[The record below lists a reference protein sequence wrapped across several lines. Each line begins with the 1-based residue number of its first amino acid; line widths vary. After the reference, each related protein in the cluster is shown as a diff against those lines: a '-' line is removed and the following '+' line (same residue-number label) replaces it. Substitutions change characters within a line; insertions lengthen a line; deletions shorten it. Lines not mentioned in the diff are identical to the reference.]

1 MTRGVVMHWIALRP
15 QLESALPEPY
25 HSFQV
30 LSDPTLAL
38 GWWALQY
45 TPKVAQVANA
55 LVLEVSASERL
66 WGGVKQLLQH
76 IHASN
81 KPVPH
86 VQYAR
91 GTTSL
96 IAIARLSDRG
106 LVRTQPDE
114 LPLQSLAAA
123 QPHLATLERIGCTCW
138 GQLRALPR
146 SGVAR
151 RFGAPLLDALDR
163 AYGLKP
169 EIYPWLVLPEVF
181 DATLELG
188 TQVEA
193 APALM
198 FGARRL
204 LGSLKV
210 WLQLRQS
217 GVLAIELMWTM
228 DARRNTA
235 TQGQLIVRSA
245 EPTSDMAH
253 LQRLLGEHLTKVT
266 LPSPVLYL
274 RLRSLEVQK
283 MAGESASLLVEDQR
297 RGDCL
302 QQLLERLGARLGAQQ
317 VLQMQVCAD
326 HRPER
331 MQRWQPALS
340 AAKLMAACEN
350 SLVARG
356 LKDDKLWPDQQA
368 AALYPSWLLA
378 TPLKLAQY
386 KDRPLYQGPLTLLT
400 GPQRLEVAWWDGAGC
415 TLRDYYLARSEQAG
429 LLWVYRERLV
439 GSEDAEPRVGVN
451 DLAWYLHG
459 IFA

>member
-1 MTRGVVMHWIALRP
+1 MTQGVVMHWIALRP
-15 QLESALPEPY
+15 QLDNALPELRDPA
-25 HSFQV
+25 QA
-30 LSDPTLAL
+30 LSDPLLAL

-45 TPKVAQVANA
+45 TPKVALVDQA

-66 WGGVKQLLQH
+66 WGGSKQLLRH

-91 GTTSL
+91 GPTSL
-96 IAIARLSDRG
+96 VALARLSDADFA
-106 LVRTQPDE
+106 RTQPDE
-114 LPLQSLAAA
+114 LPLQALAAA
-123 QPHLATLERIGCTCW
+123 HPHLTTLERIGCTCW

-146 SGVAR
+146 GGVAR

-163 AYGLKP
+163 AYGFKP
-169 EIYPWLVLPEVF
+169 ELYPWLVLPEVF
-181 DATLELG
+181 EATLELG
-188 TQVEA
+188 AQVET

-253 LQRLLGEHLTKVT
+253 LQRLLGEHLNKVT

-283 MAGESASLLVEDQR
+283 MAGESASLLMEDQR
-297 RGDCL
+297 RGDSL
-302 QQLLERLGARLGAQQ
+302 QQLLERLVARLGAQQ
-317 VLQMQVCAD
+317 VLQMQACAD

-331 MQRWQPALS
+331 MQRWEPALS

-350 SLVARG
+350 SLVTRG
-356 LKDDKLWPDQQA
+356 LQDGKSWPDQQA

-378 TPLKLAQY
+378 TPLKLAQH
-386 KDRPLYQGPLTLLT
+386 KDCPLYQGPLTLLT
-400 GPQRLEVAWWDGAGC
+400 GPQRLEAAWWDGAGC

-429 LLWVYRERLV
+429 LLWVYRERLGGSV
-439 GSEDAEPRVGVN
+439 GTESKVGAVE
-451 DLAWYLHG
+451 LAWYLHG

>member
-1 MTRGVVMHWIALRP
+1 MHWIALRP
-15 QLESALPEPY
+15 LLDGAPPEQND
-25 HSFQV
+25 SGQT
-30 LSDPTLAL
+30 LCDPLLAL

-45 TPKVAQVANA
+45 TPKVALVDQS

-66 WGGVKQLLQH
+66 WGGPKQLLRH
-76 IHASN
+76 IHASS
-81 KPVPH
+81 KPVSD
-86 VQYAR
+86 VQFAR
-91 GTTSL
+91 GPTSL
-96 IAIARLSDRG
+96 IALARLSDAG
-106 LVRTQPDE
+106 LARTQSDA
-114 LPLQSLAAA
+114 LPLQALAAA

-146 SGVAR
+146 GGVAR

-169 EIYPWLVLPEVF
+169 ELYSWLVLPEVF
-181 DATLELG
+181 EATLELG
-188 TQVEA
+188 AQVET

-198 FGARRL
+198 FASRRL
-204 LGSLKV
+204 LGSLKL

-235 TQGQLIVRSA
+235 TQGQLMVRSA
-245 EPTSDMAH
+245 EPTIDMAH
-253 LQRLLGEHLTKVT
+253 LQRLLGENLDKVT

-283 MAGESASLLVEDQR
+283 LAGESASLLVEEQR
-297 RGDCL
+297 RGDSL

-317 VLQMQVCAD
+317 VLQMQTCAD

-340 AAKLMAACEN
+340 AVKLMNACEN
-350 SLVARG
+350 TSR
-356 LKDDKLWPDQQA
+356 PDQHL

-378 TPLKLAQY
+378 IPLKLAQH
-386 KDRPLYQGPLTLLT
+386 KDRPLYQGPLTLLA
-400 GPQRLEVAWWDGAGC
+400 GPQRLEAAWWDGAGC

-439 GSEDAEPRVGVN
+439 GPGSAEPRVGVV

>member
-1 MTRGVVMHWIALRP
+1 MTLGVVMHWIAVRP
-15 QLESALPEPY
+15 QLDDALPELCDPL
-25 HSFQV
+25 QV
-30 LSDPTLAL
+30 LSDPLLAL

-45 TPKVAQVANA
+45 TPKVALVANV

-66 WGGVKQLLQH
+66 WGGRKQLLHH
-76 IHASN
+76 IQASN

-86 VQYAR
+86 VQFAR
-91 GTTSL
+91 GMTSL
-96 IAIARLSDRG
+96 IALARLSDTA
-106 LVRTQPDE
+106 LVRTRPEE
-114 LPLQSLAAA
+114 LPLLSLAAA
-123 QPHLATLERIGCTCW
+123 QPHLTTLERIGCTCW

-146 SGVAR
+146 GGVAR

-169 EIYPWLVLPEVF
+169 EIYPWLLMPEVF
-181 DATLELG
+181 ESTLELG
-188 TQVEA
+188 AQVET

-198 FGARRL
+198 FGAQRL
-204 LGSLKV
+204 LGTLKL

-253 LQRLLGEHLTKVT
+253 LQRLLREHLTKVT

-297 RGDCL
+297 RGDSL

-317 VLQMQVCAD
+317 VLQMQAFPD

-350 SLVARG
+350 SLVTRG
-356 LKDDKLWPDQQA
+356 LKDNKPWPNQHVA
-368 AALYPSWLLA
+368 PLYPSWLLA
-378 TPLKLAQY
+378 TPLKLAQH
-386 KDRPLYQGPLTLLT
+386 KDCPLYQGPLTLLA
-400 GPQRLEVAWWDGAGC
+400 GPQRLEAAWWDGAGS

-429 LLWVYRERLV
+429 LLWVYRQRLV
-439 GSEDAEPRVGVN
+439 GSAGTEPRCGVV
-451 DLAWYLHG
+451 DLEWYLHG

>member
-1 MTRGVVMHWIALRP
+1 MHWIALQP
-15 QLESALPEPY
+15 QLDFAPTELN
-25 HSFQV
+25 
-30 LSDPTLAL
+30 DPLLAL

-45 TPKVAQVANA
+45 TPKVALVDQA

-66 WGGVKQLLQH
+66 WGGSKQLLRH
-76 IHASN
+76 IHASS
-81 KPVPH
+81 KPASH

-91 GTTSL
+91 GPTSL
-96 IAIARLSDRG
+96 IALARLSDAG
-106 LVRTQPDE
+106 LARTQPDA
-114 LPLQSLAAA
+114 LPLQALAAA
-123 QPHLATLERIGCTCW
+123 QPHLSTLERIGCTCW

-146 SGVAR
+146 GGVAR
-151 RFGAPLLDALDR
+151 RFGAPLLDAIDR

-169 EIYPWLVLPEVF
+169 ELYPWLVLPEVF
-181 DATLELG
+181 ESTLELG
-188 TQVEA
+188 AQVET

-204 LGSLKV
+204 LGTLKL
-210 WLQLRQS
+210 WLQLRQC

-245 EPTSDMAH
+245 EPTADMAH
-253 LQRLLGEHLTKVT
+253 LQRLLGEHLAKVT

-283 MAGESASLLVEDQR
+283 MAGESVSLLVEDQR
-297 RGDCL
+297 RGDSL

-317 VLQMQVCAD
+317 VLQMQACAD
-326 HRPER
+326 HRPEW
-331 MQRWQPALS
+331 MQRWQPAMS
-340 AAKLMAACEN
+340 AAKLMNACEN
-350 SLVARG
+350 TSR
-356 LKDDKLWPDQQA
+356 PDQHF

-378 TPLKLAQY
+378 TPLKLAQHQ
-386 KDRPLYQGPLTLLT
+386 DRPLYQGPLTLLA
-400 GPQRLEVAWWDGAGC
+400 GPQRLEAAWWDGPGC

-439 GSEDAEPRVGVN
+439 RSGGTKPRGDVA
-451 DLAWYLHG
+451 DLTWYLHG

>member
-1 MTRGVVMHWIALRP
+1 MTQGVVMHWIALQP
-15 QLESALPEPY
+15 QLEGALPEPCDP
-25 HSFQV
+25 FQV
-30 LSDPTLAL
+30 LSDPLLAL

-66 WGGVKQLLQH
+66 WGGAKQLLQH

-96 IAIARLSDRG
+96 IALARLSDRG

-146 SGVAR
+146 GGVAR

-169 EIYPWLVLPEVF
+169 ELYPWLVLPEVF
-181 DATLELG
+181 EATLELG
-188 TQVEA
+188 AQVET

-204 LGSLKV
+204 LGSLKL

-245 EPTSDMAH
+245 EPTADITH
-253 LQRLLGEHLTKVT
+253 LQRLLAEHLARIT

-274 RLRSLEVQK
+274 RLRSIEVQK
-283 MAGESASLLVEDQR
+283 LTGESASLLIEEQR
-297 RGDCL
+297 RGDSL
-302 QQLLERLGARLGAQQ
+302 QQLLERLGARLGPQQ
-317 VLQMQVCAD
+317 VLQLQVCAD
-326 HRPER
+326 HRPEW
-331 MQRWQPALS
+331 MQRWEPALS
-340 AAKLMAACEN
+340 AAKLMATCEN
-350 SLVARG
+350 SPLTRG
-356 LKDDKLWPDQQA
+356 LQDGKPWPDQQA

-378 TPLKLAQY
+378 TPLKLAQHE
-386 KDRPLYQGPLTLLT
+386 DRPLYQGPLTLLA
-400 GPQRLEVAWWDGAGC
+400 GPQRLEAAWWDGAGC
-415 TLRDYYLARSEQAG
+415 TLRDYYLARSEQVG
-429 LLWVYRERLV
+429 LLWVYRERLGRSV
-439 GSEDAEPRVGVN
+439 GTTPKVGAVE
-451 DLAWYLHG
+451 LAWYLHG